1 MSKSPI
7 QQRNAKLLQKT
18 AQEKPSVSKR
28 LNCVTSSPIFASGL
42 NVKANDDIVVI
53 NFLDS
58 INNEKSSCLI
68 TSIAIPH
75 NILIDLHESLE
86 KILKE
91 REKNKEKE

>member
-7 QQRNAKLLQKT
+7 QQRNAHLLQKT
-18 AQEKPSVSKR
+18 KQEKSQVSKR
-28 LNCVTSSPIFASGL
+28 LNCVTYSPVFASGL

-58 INNEKSSCLI
+58 INNEKSSNLI
-68 TSIAIPH
+68 SAIAIPH
-75 NILIDLHESLE
+75 DIVIDLHESLE

-91 REKNKEKE
+91 RKKSKEED